1 VLSQNEG
8 RYCPMSSVTNHNILV
23 VFGMGVVLSS
33 IGFLENLQENK
44 RLNINIETVRFRN
57 NFLNKIDIYY

>member
-1 VLSQNEG
+1 
-8 RYCPMSSVTNHNILV
+8 LV